1 MAKFNVTLYYHTN
14 VTVEVEAS
22 NEQEAR
28 NLAYAKV
35 GDEKYNQQILDGLQ
49 EDSAPDVDKI
59 TD

>member
-28 NLAYAKV
+28 NLAYTKV
-35 GDEKYNQQILDGLQ
+35 SDEKYNQQILDGLQ
-49 EDSAPDVDKI
+49 EDSAPDVEQVE
-59 TD
+59 

>member
-14 VTVEVEAS
+14 VTVEVEAE

-35 GDEKYNQQILDGLQ
+35 DDEKYNGILLDGLQ
-49 EDSAPDVDKI
+49 SEGSDVDKI